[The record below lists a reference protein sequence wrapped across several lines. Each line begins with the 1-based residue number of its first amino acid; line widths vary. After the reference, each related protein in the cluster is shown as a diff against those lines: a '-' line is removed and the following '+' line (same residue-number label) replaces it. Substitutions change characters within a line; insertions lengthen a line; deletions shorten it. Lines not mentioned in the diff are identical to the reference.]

1 MLTHDALK
9 CVLLILTILLPVSFA
24 PVAGVTQSHQLLG
37 TFFYPWFGHYNHW
50 NLSGFQPPLNWSS
63 RFLPSAFNI
72 KDPAIALYDSNNTNV
87 IFWQLQKMR
96 QAGLDFAISSW
107 WGRDSYDDAVLRKI
121 IFGIM
126 PRGDN
131 PFRNLRW
138 SIVYEKVRFVDPSI
152 EEIVRDLQYLK
163 ATFGS
168 SSSILRVDGR
178 MVLFVAGAREGLEVY
193 VEKWSEAAKRV
204 GGLYLVLRDCRECSP
219 FVGKADA
226 WYQFAPANR
235 IQFDSYYWG
244 YASPGYWI
252 YNESAPRLSRN
263 PTEFA
268 NALRSLRESNVH
280 FALIETWNDWNEGT
294 QIEPG
299 IDLLTGEGYGDLY
312 VNLTRQ
318 IMKENLD
325 AAAGQPTALLGILLL
340 TVLAILVIAPA
351 MWVRRRQR
359 NSIKGAN

>member
-1 MLTHDALK
+1 MK
-9 CVLLILTILLPVSFA
+9 
-24 PVAGVTQSHQLLG
+24 
-37 TFFYPWFGHYNHW
+37 
-50 NLSGFQPPLNWSS
+50 
-63 RFLPSAFNI
+63 
-72 KDPAIALYDSNNTNV
+72 
-87 IFWQLQKMR
+87 

-107 WGRDSYDDAVLRKI
+107 WGRGSYDDAVLRKI

-126 PRGDN
+126 PRIDN
-131 PFRNLRW
+131 PFRDLRW
-138 SIVYEKVRFVDPSI
+138 SIVYEKVRFADPSI
-152 EEIVRDLQYLK
+152 EEIVGDLQYLK

-168 SSSILRVDGR
+168 SSNILRVNGR
-178 MVLFVAGAREGLEVY
+178 MVLFVAGARGEFGVY
-193 VEKWSEAAKRV
+193 VERWSEAAKRV
-204 GGLYLVLRDCRECSP
+204 GGLYLVLKDSRGYSAL
-219 FVGKADA
+219 VGTVDA

-263 PTEFA
+263 PAEFA

-299 IDLLTGEGYGDLY
+299 IDRLTGEGYGDLY

-325 AAAGQPTALLGILLL
+325 TTPAQPTALLGILIL
-340 TVLAILVIAPA
+340 TILAILVIVPA
-351 MWVRRRQR
+351 VCVRRRHR
-359 NSIKGAN
+359 NSVKQTD